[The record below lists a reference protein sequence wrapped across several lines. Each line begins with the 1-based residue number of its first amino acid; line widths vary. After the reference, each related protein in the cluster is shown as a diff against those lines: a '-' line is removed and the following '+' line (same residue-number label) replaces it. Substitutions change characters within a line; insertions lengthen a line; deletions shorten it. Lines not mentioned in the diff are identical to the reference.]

1 MKVEIRVDESLD
13 ENQVIIL
20 TPELNK
26 ESLALK
32 ERIENASPMVL
43 TGFYEDKLEFINPD
57 DIVRIYANEK
67 KVFAVTMDKL
77 YLLRL
82 PLYKVYERLDK
93 NKFIRISNSEIIN
106 LRKSKSFDLAYIG
119 TISIEMENGD
129 ICYVSRRTLKK
140 VKEILG
146 I

>member
-1 MKVEIRVDESLD
+1 MKVEIRVDESLE

-32 ERIENASPMVL
+32 ERIENDSPQVL
-43 TGFYEDKLEFINPD
+43 TGFYEDKLEFINTD

>member
-32 ERIENASPMVL
+32 ERIENETPMVL

-106 LRKSKSFDLAYIG
+106 LRKSKNFDLAYIG

>member
-1 MKVEIRVDESLD
+1 MKCRIEVDQTLSEDEVVIFATELDKEI
-13 ENQVIIL
+13 
-20 TPELNK
+20 
-26 ESLALK
+26 LALK
-32 ERIENASPMVL
+32 ERIENENPKVL

-67 KVFAVTMDKL
+67 KVFAVTMNKL

>member
-1 MKVEIRVDESLD
+1 MKVEIRVDESLE

-20 TPELNK
+20 TSELNK
-26 ESLALK
+26 ESLDLK
-32 ERIENASPMVL
+32 ERIENVSPMVL
-43 TGFYEDKLEFINPD
+43 TGFYKEKLEFINPD
-57 DIVRIYANEK
+57 DIVRIYASEK

-106 LRKSKSFDLAYIG
+106 LRKSKNFDLAYIG

>member
-32 ERIENASPMVL
+32 ERIENENPMVL

-106 LRKSKSFDLAYIG
+106 LRKSKNFDLAYIG

>member
-32 ERIENASPMVL
+32 ERIENENPMVL

>member
-32 ERIENASPMVL
+32 ERIENDSPQVL

>member
-32 ERIENASPMVL
+32 ERIENDSPQVL

-77 YLLRL
+77 YLLRP

>member
-32 ERIENASPMVL
+32 ERIENENPMVL

-67 KVFAVTMDKL
+67 KVFALTMDKL